1 MSNKQ
6 HHETLSI
13 IGKAPWCMLY
23 CASCVPTILPGPS
36 HLKQHSTY
44 AWAVIMH
51 CPKCSS
57 GWVVCKLC
65 RNSRKPLP
73 LGNVRMLEKHGKHYH
88 PTKSNDGSYF
98 QREKMSLTTSA
109 AAMDNSCNEHF
120 DESTG
125 FQHDNSPPDAADED
139 INMHS
144 VMLSPTVDKLYSYSM
159 NPTTFAVNK
168 VSYNRNYFKHQT
180 RIS

>member
-1 MSNKQ
+1 
-6 HHETLSI
+6 
-13 IGKAPWCMLY
+13 
-23 CASCVPTILPGPS
+23 
-36 HLKQHSTY
+36 
-44 AWAVIMH
+44 
-51 CPKCSS
+51 
-57 GWVVCKLC
+57 
-65 RNSRKPLP
+65 
-73 LGNVRMLEKHGKHYH
+73 MLEKHGKHYH
-88 PTKSNDGSYF
+88 PTKSNGGAYF